1 MSGLRV
7 GRSRHPASR
16 DTSASLRVAM
26 WSGPRNIST
35 AMMRSFEN
43 RDDCVVSD
51 EPLYASFL
59 KQTGLDH
66 PGAAEVIADGECDW
80 QKVTAT
86 LTGAIPNNKPIWYQK
101 HMSHHLLDGMDHQWI
116 YALQNVFLIRHP
128 NAVLASYIKSRAQ
141 VAPEDI
147 GLLQQAE
154 LFDELTRATGKTP
167 LVIDSTEFLAN
178 PRGFLQTLCIHLG
191 IPFQEAML
199 SWPSGSRASDGIW
212 AKHWYASVWEST
224 GFEARQEQNS
234 ILTAEHQRIAD
245 ACLPAYQKLHQQ
257 RLIIKQKPMM

>member
-1 MSGLRV
+1 MSGLR
-7 GRSRHPASR
+7 
-16 DTSASLRVAM
+16 LAM

-51 EPLYASFL
+51 EPLYAAFL

-80 QKVTAT
+80 RKVTAR
-86 LTGAIPNNKPIWYQK
+86 LTGAIPENKALWYQK

-116 YALQNVFLIRHP
+116 YSLNNMFLIRHP
-128 NAVLASYIKSRAQ
+128 NAVLASYIKSRAE
-141 VAPEDI
+141 VKPEDI

-154 LFDELTRATGKTP
+154 LFDELIRETGKAA
-167 LVIDSTEFLAN
+167 LVIDSTEFLLN
-178 PRGFLQTLCIHLG
+178 PRGFIQALCAHLN

-199 SWPSGSRASDGIW
+199 SWPSGPRTSDGIW
-212 AKHWYASVWEST
+212 AKHWYASVWQST
-224 GFEARQEQNS
+224 GFESRPEP
-234 ILTAEHQRIAD
+234 LTNLSEEHQGIAD
-245 ACLPAYQKLHQQ
+245 ACLPAYQKLYEQ
-257 RLIIKQKPMM
+257 RLKLA

>member
-1 MSGLRV
+1 MSGVHL
-7 GRSRHPASR
+7 
-16 DTSASLRVAM
+16 AM

-51 EPLYASFL
+51 EPLYAAFL

-66 PGAAEVIADGECDW
+66 PGAAEVIASGECDW
-80 QKVTAT
+80 RKVTAT
-86 LTGAIPNNKPIWYQK
+86 LSSAIPDNKSVWYQK

-116 YALQNVFLIRHP
+116 YALSNVFLIRHP
-128 NAVLASYIKSRAQ
+128 SAVVASYIKSRAE
-141 VAPEDI
+141 VAPKDI

-154 LFDELTRATGKTP
+154 LYDELIRETGKKP
-167 LVIDSTEFLAN
+167 LVIDSSEFLLN
-178 PRGFLQTLCIHLG
+178 PSGFLQALCTHLE

-199 SWPSGSRASDGIW
+199 SWPSGPRSSDGIW
-212 AKHWYASVWEST
+212 AKHWYASVWQST
-224 GFEARQEQNS
+224 GFESRPEQLAELS
-234 ILTAEHQRIAD
+234 AEHQNIAD

-257 RLIIKQKPMM
+257 RLQLKQKPMM